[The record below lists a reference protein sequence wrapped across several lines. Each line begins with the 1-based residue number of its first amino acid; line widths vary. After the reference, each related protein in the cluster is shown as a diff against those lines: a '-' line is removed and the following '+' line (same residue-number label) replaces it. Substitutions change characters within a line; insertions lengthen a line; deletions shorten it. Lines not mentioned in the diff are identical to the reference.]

1 MKQTAVVKA
10 LENLKRKRDNFI
22 GNHKDNTSISESKGF
37 LQGLDWAI
45 DTLEQAKEM
54 EEQQKKDTFDYGL
67 LCEPSYEDEAEQYYN
82 ETFKSE

>member
-22 GNHKDNTSISESKGF
+22 GNHKDSTSISESKGF

-45 DTLEQAKEM
+45 DTLEQNKEM
-54 EEQQKKDTFDYGL
+54 EKQQIIYAYRNGKINQL
-67 LCEPSYEDEAEQYYN
+67 ENSEIYYN